1 MTGFIE
7 VFGPF
12 WPYALILLVGFLPSE
27 IWRIAAWVLSRRLSE
42 ESEVFVWVRMVA
54 AALVAAVVA
63 TLTITP
69 PAALADTPLWGRIL
83 AVALAIGTYLL
94 LRRRV
99 VPAMGIGLGT
109 IFALGFLPG

>member
-1 MTGFIE
+1 MSAFPEI
-7 VFGPF
+7 FGAL

-27 IWRIAAWVLSRRLSE
+27 FWRVAAWVLSRRLSE

-69 PAALADTPLWGRIL
+69 PAALADTPLAGRIL
-83 AVALAIGTYLL
+83 AVVLAIGAFFA
-94 LRRRV
+94 LRRRIA
-99 VPAMGIGLGT
+99 PAMAVGLGT